1 MSTERK
7 YPPMIGD
14 TVIAQYIRGA
24 DAISKVVAVSYVWSD
39 EIGLFKGTVD
49 ITPVG
54 TSEVQTVDVNSV
66 RVMFF
71 DSDARARFVEEP
83 QIV

>member
-1 MSTERK
+1 MV
-7 YPPMIGD
+7 GD
-14 TVIAQYIRGA
+14 TVIAQYLPGA
-24 DAISKVVAVSYVWSD
+24 DAISKVVAVSYTWSG
-39 EIGLFKGTVD
+39 ETFEGTVD
-49 ITPVG
+49 ILPVG
-54 TSEVQTVDVNSV
+54 GSTVRTVDVNSV